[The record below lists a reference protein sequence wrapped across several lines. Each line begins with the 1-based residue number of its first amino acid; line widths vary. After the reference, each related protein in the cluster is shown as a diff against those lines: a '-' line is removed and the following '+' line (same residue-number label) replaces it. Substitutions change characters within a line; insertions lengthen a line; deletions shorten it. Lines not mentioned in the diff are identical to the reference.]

1 VGGVYILLLGKVYNP
16 RTTGES
22 FMRITVRQLKR
33 LIKEAIEDVASGGL
47 PPLSPRTKARIKTL
61 AKRYYAHVS
70 SSGAGDVLDSIA
82 QGVQRLP
89 GGKSLSGTFAYVEM
103 VMDEISKLPDGDF
116 TYKDMM
122 EEFPNW
128 KEEWQQQLKDDENL
142 YA

>member
-1 VGGVYILLLGKVYNP
+1 
-16 RTTGES
+16 
-22 FMRITVRQLKR
+22 M
-33 LIKEAIEDVASGGL
+33 
-47 PPLSPRTKARIKTL
+47 
-61 AKRYYAHVS
+61 
-70 SSGAGDVLDSIA
+70 
-82 QGVQRLP
+82 
-89 GGKSLSGTFAYVEM
+89 SGTFAYVEM